1 MLPSLS
7 LRLVVGFGIAIVF
20 TLALASIGTMV
31 LLRDQQIEN
40 AQQRYGR
47 LADPFAYQVQQM
59 ELVGWPTSRIRAEL
73 LDRARYYDVRLVL
86 LDSEGRVVVD
96 TDEGEELLGS
106 TISVPP
112 REEALD
118 DLTSGMQPFMSWQD
132 SWNGQDVYAFTSVS
146 PPPIVPAGV
155 PLIQPQAKLIV
166 AVPAGDVTDAWAQLL
181 PGQAAAGGVA
191 LAFAALF
198 GIVLAERITRPV
210 RQMTRASMAIA
221 RGNYDQRID
230 ATGSDEI
237 GQLARAFNEMASEVG
252 RSQCAMRQLLGNV
265 SHDLKTPLTSI
276 QGFSQAIMD
285 GMAADAEETKQLASV
300 IHDEAEHMGALVED
314 LLYLSR
320 IESGEL
326 TLQTDLVD
334 LDALLTAS
342 ARRLRFQA
350 ESNEV
355 TVRLAVGA
363 GTIQADGRRLEQVF
377 ANLLDNAIR
386 FAPAGTEV
394 LVRSYRAGARVGV
407 EVHNGGEPISEKDLP
422 HVFDRFYQGDPSRK
436 RGHAGLGLAIVH
448 ELVHAHGGEVVVQ
461 SAKDSG
467 TTFTVWLPQGADGP
481 ESVVVTPPRSR
492 VPRAGRIASRVLHRE
507 SEAPSAPLA
516 PGESERAGT

>member
-7 LRLVVGFGIAIVF
+7 LRLVVGFGIVIVF
-20 TLALASIGTMV
+20 TLAFASIGTMV
-31 LLRDQQIEN
+31 LLRDQQIES
-40 AQQRYGR
+40 AQQRFGR

-59 ELVGWPTSRIRAEL
+59 ELVGWPTSRIRTEL

-86 LDSEGRVVVD
+86 LDNEDRVIVD
-96 TDEGEELLGS
+96 TEDGEPLLGS
-106 TISVPP
+106 TVTVPP

-118 DLTSGMQPFMSWQD
+118 DMTSGMQPFMSWQD
-132 SWNGQDVYAFTSVS
+132 SWSGEDVYAFTSVS

-155 PLIQPQAKLIV
+155 PLMQPEARLIV
-166 AVPAGDVTDAWAQLL
+166 VVPAGDVTDAWAQLL
-181 PGQAAAGGVA
+181 PVQAAAGGAA
-191 LAFAALF
+191 LAFAAVF
-198 GIVLAERITRPV
+198 SIVLAQRITRPV
-210 RQMTRASMAIA
+210 RQMTRASRAIA

-252 RSQCAMRQLLGNV
+252 RSQRAMRQLLGNV

-276 QGFSQAIMD
+276 QGFSQAIVD

-326 TLQTDLVD
+326 ILQTDQVD

-355 TVRLAVGA
+355 TVRLAVGS

-386 FAPAGTEV
+386 FAPAGSEV
-394 LVRSYRAGARVGV
+394 LVRSYRAGDRVGV
-407 EVHNGGEPISEKDLP
+407 EVHNGGEPISEQDLP
-422 HVFDRFYQGDPSRK
+422 HVFDRFYQGDPARK

-448 ELVHAHGGEVVVQ
+448 ELVHAHGGEVVAQ
-461 SAKDSG
+461 SAADSG
-467 TTFTVWLPQGADGP
+467 TTFTVWLPRGGP
-481 ESVVVTPPRSR
+481 EPETVVVSPPRSR
-492 VPRAGRIASRVLHRE
+492 VPRPGRIASRVLHRDGSAQRPAVPQSE
-507 SEAPSAPLA
+507 SE
-516 PGESERAGT
+516 GAGS